1 MDVST
6 FSCAGSGVAQRTGGV
21 ASHTADPDSAT
32 GAASPVLGRVV
43 VTRTLRSTTHPL
55 PRFVFSSTTATPSPS
70 PSPSPTPSS
79 RCPLAGRGVLR
90 TLSSRRVS
98 FSCPGVR
105 AWLCAVS
112 AVNLSSAV
120 GVSRETVGGVAP
132 MVAFASAG
140 SVGVSRGFLALPQLN
155 SSANN
160 DMTSVAAPGYYRSHK
175 RK

>member
-21 ASHTADPDSAT
+21 ASHTADPGSAT

-70 PSPSPTPSS
+70 PTPSPSS

-105 AWLCAVS
+105 TWSCAVS
-112 AVNLSSAV
+112 VFSMSSAV
-120 GVSRETVGGVAP
+120 GVSRETFGDVAP

-160 DMTSVAAPGYYRSHK
+160 DMTSVAAPCYYRSHK